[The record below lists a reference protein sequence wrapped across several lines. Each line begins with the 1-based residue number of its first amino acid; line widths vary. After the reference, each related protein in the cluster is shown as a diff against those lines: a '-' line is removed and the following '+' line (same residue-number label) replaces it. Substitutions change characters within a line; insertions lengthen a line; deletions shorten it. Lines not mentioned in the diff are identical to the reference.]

1 LLEFKSI
8 ADIITVVTP
17 SRLVLMGTLKLSFS
31 FYGTSRSLYN
41 ANTATAPATTIPA
54 RLAPTCPTPP
64 VNVGEEGLVP
74 VAATPAFVVL
84 AGKVVKMLEPE
95 TIKVVPGRVLSLP
108 NENGLLKV
116 AVAVAVALEPKP
128 KPEPV
133 AVVVQ
138 LPDQVVESVA

>member
-1 LLEFKSI
+1 
-8 ADIITVVTP
+8 
-17 SRLVLMGTLKLSFS
+17 
-31 FYGTSRSLYN
+31 
-41 ANTATAPATTIPA
+41 
-54 RLAPTCPTPP
+54 
-64 VNVGEEGLVP
+64 VP